1 MDYFPDCELFLEGL
15 HAVNPPSTSD
25 NPAPFDRQMFLD
37 IMREDPPLKR
47 YVSRGDTR
55 DSVDISGPHEEAD
68 RAIMR
73 AVRFTMS
80 DKTPR
85 FQPVL
90 AGAGMG
96 KTHLFWVVKD
106 RESYFSKGRF
116 LAVYVPSPPAPVRV
130 PLHIHACI
138 VDEAGESIFDQAV
151 DMLITRFGGLKG
163 ATAEH
168 YDLRYAMD
176 RLLTEYPGISA
187 DVVKV
192 LLSFR
197 LDPQNRPLARRWLF
211 GEALSEEEIAKLGVR
226 TVLEDDDVTLATLKL
241 LAEGSERPIV
251 LFIDEIE
258 APYNTHGETGERHF
272 LEVMKRLYN
281 ECKNVVM
288 VASCLAEIWDR
299 VYGLADAPMRSRME
313 VPAHLRNFTREDFT
327 QYVAAA
333 LGDYWKCQNMDAP
346 PDAVFPF
353 TEEDI
358 KEAFAGSHGVPRES
372 IKSLIPILERILY
385 GGKKETEVA
394 PQADR
399 VVKLTPSVVVG
410 AITEALSLAGKA
422 VGVGVRLHV
431 AKGGTEKQ
439 ATAIVILSKAGNER
453 RLCIDVPNVKDW
465 NRSGGV
471 AAFYSVRR
479 LRDVV
484 EAKEADAALIAIPIE
499 TKGAKFESAIADM
512 GPKLLTLRMG
522 TQEATNLVD
531 TTGARKLGKLHD
543 EFFVA
548 YLTELF
554 AP

>member
-1 MDYFPDCELFLEGL
+1 MGFTSKRDPFLEGL
-15 HAVNPPSTSD
+15 HAVNPPSSSD
-25 NPAPFDRQMFLD
+25 NPATFDRQMFLD

-55 DSVDISGPHEEAD
+55 DSVDIPGPHEEAD

-85 FQPVL
+85 FQPIL

-106 RESYFSKGRF
+106 RESYFSKGKF

-130 PLHIHACI
+130 PLHFHACI
-138 VDEAGESIFDQAV
+138 VDEAGESIFDHAV

-163 ATAEH
+163 ATAEQ

-176 RLLTEYPGISA
+176 RLLAEYPGISA

-192 LLSFR
+192 LLRFR
-197 LDPQNRPLARRWLF
+197 LDPHNRPLARRWLF

-251 LFIDEIE
+251 LFVDEIE
-258 APYNTHGETGERHF
+258 APYNTHGEAGERHF

-281 ECKNVVM
+281 ESKNVVM
-288 VASCLAEIWDR
+288 VASCLAEVWDR
-299 VYGLADAPMRSRME
+299 IYGLADAPMRSRME
-313 VPAHLRNFTREDFT
+313 VPAHLRHFTSEDFT
-327 QYVAAA
+327 QFVAAT
-333 LGDYWKCQNMDAP
+333 LSDYWRCQNMDAP
-346 PDAVFPF
+346 PDPIFPF

-358 KEAFAGSHGVPRES
+358 KEAFAGSQGIPRES
-372 IKSLIPILERILY
+372 IKSLIPILEGILY
-385 GGKKETEVA
+385 GRKKDAEVP
-394 PQADR
+394 PQTDR

-410 AITEALSLAGKA
+410 SVTEALSLAGKA
-422 VGVGVRLHV
+422 VGVDVRLHV
-431 AKGGTEKQ
+431 ARGGTEKQ
-439 ATAIVILSKAGNER
+439 ATAIVVLSKAGSER

-465 NRSGGV
+465 SRSGGV

-484 EAKEADAALIAIPIE
+484 EAKEADVALIAIPIE

-512 GPKLLTLRMG
+512 GAKLLTLRMDA
-522 TQEATNLVD
+522 QEATKLVD
-531 TTGARKLGKLHD
+531 TTNARKLEKLHE
-543 EFFVA
+543 EFFIA
-548 YLTELF
+548 YLTKLF